1 MLELSS
7 RNNLFIQQNNI
18 KLLTSWDCS
27 KWLILHHRS
36 TISSVKHQK
45 VFYKILHNHS
55 NFKNLISSQQDYEKL
70 KTTILSLYEKKKAK
84 ISRQAHD
91 NFANNRK
98 TLYIFT
104 QNVCHQVIQALPSF
118 ISPIITSKKD
128 LSPAQLCYITDKLLS
143 LLQHTKPINQTETKE
158 NWTQ

>member
-104 QNVCHQVIQALPSF
+104 QNVCHRG
-118 ISPIITSKKD
+118 
-128 LSPAQLCYITDKLLS
+128 
-143 LLQHTKPINQTETKE
+143 E
-158 NWTQ
+158 NWSQSGYSYPSSYTSITLIHISDNNIKKRFVTSTAMLHN